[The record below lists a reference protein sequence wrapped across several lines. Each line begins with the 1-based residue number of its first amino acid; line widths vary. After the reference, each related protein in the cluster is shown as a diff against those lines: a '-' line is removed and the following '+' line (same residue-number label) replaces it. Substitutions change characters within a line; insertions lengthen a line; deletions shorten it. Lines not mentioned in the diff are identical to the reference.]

1 MNMKTV
7 KTKILA
13 MLMAAVMVF
22 AMAPLATGIAFADEE
37 DIDVAEAADPA
48 EVTDVIDD
56 TEEAEPQLEA
66 AAVEKGELVIDL
78 SNGPVTYPMDSANHV
93 VADEVAMLFG
103 AAGAVVGPNAY
114 KPWISML
121 ASPFG
126 NKGYFDL
133 DMDGSTDIKF
143 TPKLADDESGTL
155 TAYVFE
161 ATAKRSIPT
170 SITLKTP
177 SDAIEVFN
185 TLPVDQMPCYYKSM
199 TIILGKDT
207 AKAANTLAVKGKTAK
222 IKYKKLKKK
231 NQTLKL
237 SKVIT
242 LTNAGQGAVTY
253 AKAKGNKKIKVAKN
267 GKVTV
272 KKKLKKGTYKV
283 TVNVTAAG
291 NDAYDGIT
299 KAVTFKV
306 KVK

>member
-1 MNMKTV
+1 MKTF
-7 KTKILA
+7 KTKLLA
-13 MLMAAVMVF
+13 MLMAVVMVF

-37 DIDVAEAADPA
+37 GVDAV
-48 EVTDVIDD
+48 EVTDVVND

-66 AAVEKGELVIDL
+66 AEAVDKGDLVIDL
-78 SNGPVTYPMDSANHV
+78 SNGPVTYQFNPSEGIMNDVMNMIMMAST
-93 VADEVAMLFG
+93 
-103 AAGAVVGPNAY
+103 PNPFCD
-114 KPWISML
+114 PWLILLSSIDDPDVMYL
-121 ASPFG
+121 
-126 NKGYFDL
+126 DL
-133 DMDGSTDIKF
+133 DDDGSMDVKF
-143 TPKLADDESGTL
+143 TAARPDNHSSPTAVTL
-155 TAYVFE
+155 EPTSY
-161 ATAKRSIPT
+161 RSVQT
-170 SITLKTP
+170 SITIKTP
-177 SDAIEVFN
+177 PEMIEYFKAD
-185 TLPVDQMPCYYKSM
+185 PDEAQYYSSM
-199 TIILGKDT
+199 TFVLGKEKV
-207 AKAANTLAVKGKTAK
+207 KAANTLAIKGKTAK

-291 NDAYDGIT
+291 NDDYNGIT
-299 KAVTFKV
+299 KTVTFKV